1 MKYLFKIAGLC
12 LVAMFAMSMVAVA
25 TASAV
30 EAKWEQCSEGTEN
43 KEPTKYTE
51 HQCVKAA
58 EANNG
63 KWQWNEV
70 KSTEKVVG
78 GGTLILRD
86 NSTLLGKVAVECA
99 GLDTGTVGP
108 GKFDR
113 IEKITVASCKNV
125 EHCTTLVK
133 PAEPVNLPWQTELY
147 QTENT
152 VRDALRGTASG
163 KPPGWTVTCEVL
175 GTQVA
180 DECTSEEGTTLLE
193 NRLTAGELLVLA
205 VFQGK
210 AKSGSAKCSA
220 GSATSGEVIGSLAV
234 LKENKWG
241 LRVS

>member
-1 MKYLFKIAGLC
+1 MKHLFKIAGFC
-12 LVAMFAMSMVAVA
+12 LVAMFAMSVVAVA
-25 TASAV
+25 TASAAPV
-30 EAKWEQCSEGTEN
+30 WEQCSEGGTA
-43 KEPTKYTE
+43 TKYSE
-51 HQCVKAA
+51 HQCVKA
-58 EANNG
+58 EGSG

-70 KSTEKVVG
+70 KNTEKAVG

-86 NSTLLGKVAVECA
+86 NSTLLGKVAVECS
-99 GLDTGTVGP
+99 GTDTGSVGP

-113 IEKITVASCKNV
+113 IEKITTVSCKNV
-125 EHCTTLVK
+125 ENCTKIVK
-133 PAEPVNLPWQTELY
+133 TAEPLNLPWQTELY
-147 QTENT
+147 ETEKT
-152 VRDALRGTASG
+152 VRDALRGTISG
-163 KPPGWTVTCEVL
+163 KPPGWKVTCEVL
-175 GTQVA
+175 GTEVP

-220 GSATSGEVIGSLAV
+220 GSATSGEVIGSLAI